1 VVNIQ
6 RAMKYK
12 ILCEKGMSIQI
23 TMRLDFQTQKSDCP
37 KESGFQKEKK
47 RTRKII
53 SVEDVEIYH
62 ILGRS

>member
-47 RTRKII
+47 RTRKRTYI
-53 SVEDVEIYH
+53 
-62 ILGRS
+62 